1 MPLTVCPF
9 VNSAETIQSDD
20 FNRADKPTG
29 CGSTLKGT
37 PYINN
42 IISEIGNNT
51 YMAKR
56 SAGDPC
62 EIPAVTVTS
71 GNLSYQFNL
80 TAVLHDVIGNNREI
94 SFIDYVGV
102 MDQFALGSVSN
113 AFCWTFGGAQVCTT
127 NSVARDVTYTFRFNF
142 DADNQRF
149 TGYWYNGNTLIET
162 FGNQLDNWG
171 IGGFGG
177 RKWLNGEYYI
187 DDFMMWNSTA
197 LGGGACPR
205 G

>member
-1 MPLTVCPF
+1 
-9 VNSAETIQSDD
+9 
-20 FNRADKPTG
+20 
-29 CGSTLKGT
+29 
-37 PYINN
+37 
-42 IISEIGNNT
+42 
-51 YMAKR
+51 
-56 SAGDPC
+56 
-62 EIPAVTVTS
+62 
-71 GNLSYQFNL
+71 
-80 TAVLHDVIGNNREI
+80 
-94 SFIDYVGV
+94 
-102 MDQFALGSVSN
+102 
-113 AFCWTFGGAQVCTT
+113 AQVCTT